1 MTRPE
6 ALIVPTGQLTS
17 PPDLLVSSV
26 CLRRRRRFEDDE
38 VRPTPFPVPRSPRHL
53 GPVVAPSRPS
63 GLVRRLVVVGAA
75 AIRLP
80 THHLRLCQAT
90 YEPGNLG
97 ATIGPTLS
105 DGLKI
110 AFGVTNVATQG
121 VDYYGLIGGNYYP
134 GGAPPWGIYDMQ
146 AIITSAATCAHSKI
160 VVSGYSQGA
169 AIVHRAIEALPAE
182 TRARIAGV
190 VTFGDTQTLQ
200 DGGRIG
206 GYPANQT
213 LIICNYGDI
222 ICAGT
227 MVPIFPVHWDY
238 VKWVPTA
245 TLFLAQTVLA
255 ANAVDPWPNGSL
267 VMDLS
272 GVGELGPG
280 IDGNRPVPTKLVAF
294 LAPPAPTD

>member
-1 MTRPE
+1 MKMKF
-6 ALIVPTGQLTS
+6 ALPLF
-17 PPDLLVSSV
+17 L
-26 CLRRRRRFEDDE
+26 CLCHR
-38 VRPTPFPVPRSPRHL
+38 VIS
-53 GPVVAPSRPS
+53 APSSRHHARQAWSVGWWSSELQQYGCRPIIF
-63 GLVRRLVVVGAA
+63 VFAK
-75 AIRLP
+75 
-80 THHLRLCQAT
+80 AT

-97 ATIGPTLS
+97 TTIGPALS

-134 GGAPPWGIYDMQ
+134 GGAPPW
-146 AIITSAATCAHSKI
+146 AIFDS
-160 VVSGYSQGA
+160 A

-200 DGGRIG
+200 DGGRIV

-222 ICAGT
+222 ICVGT

-280 IDGNRPVPTKLVAF
+280 MDGSRPVPTKLVAF
-294 LAPPAPTD
+294 PAPPAPTGWDAM